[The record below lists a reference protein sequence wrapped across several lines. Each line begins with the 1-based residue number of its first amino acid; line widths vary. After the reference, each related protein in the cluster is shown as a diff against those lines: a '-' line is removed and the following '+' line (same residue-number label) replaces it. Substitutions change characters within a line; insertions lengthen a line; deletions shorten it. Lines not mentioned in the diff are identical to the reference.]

1 MSLDQWP
8 QASPGLHL
16 PAETDNTPQQHTIRP
31 HLAGVFVGGRLN
43 PDYPRPLPIDT
54 TFIVNATTEH
64 ASEIETAQSH
74 VLKGTIEC
82 EDTSRYTVLVGTPH
96 QKNTE
101 IPVVFTTALG
111 TQAEDQYN
119 LDLMSE
125 YLDLGMPV
133 LLIGPEENTSIPQTS
148 TAQHMHDI
156 FEHYGKFGLYD
167 PTKARI
173 TGDSRGAMIGQLFAA
188 YAVRRGIDVIDGCMV
203 DPCLARQ
210 IQYTSPREVL
220 EYLPYLMV
228 EGYSFSRQ
236 IKRIGLKKGLE
247 HVRRLRVSPG
257 ITFRTG
263 IPLLSGDAGEF
274 SLYMHRQQRI
284 HSMLFLASVVNQH
297 KDWIEIYDQ
306 YPNISYDL
314 IKGSHLSL
322 MRPDV
327 WEARKNY
334 MANSADT
341 YTTEA

>member
-8 QASPGLHL
+8 QTSSGLHV
-16 PAETDNTPQQHTIRP
+16 PAETDSMSQQHTIRP
-31 HLAGVFVGGRLN
+31 HLADVFVGNESN

-54 TFIVNATTEH
+54 TFIVKATTQH
-64 ASEIETAQSH
+64 ASELETKHSH

-82 EDTSRYTVLVGTPH
+82 EDTSRYTALVATPN
-96 QKNTE
+96 QKTTE

-119 LDLMSE
+119 LDLMAE

-133 LLIGPEENTSIPQTS
+133 VLIGPEENTSIPLTLS
-148 TAQHMHDI
+148 AQHMHDI
-156 FEHYGKFGLYD
+156 FEHYAKFGLYD
-167 PTKARI
+167 PTSARI

-188 YAVRRGIDVIDGCMV
+188 YAVRRGIKIIDGCV
-203 DPCLARQ
+203 IDPCLARQ

-220 EYLPYLMV
+220 EYLPYLTV
-228 EGYSFSRQ
+228 EGYSFTRQ
-236 IKRIGLKKGLE
+236 IRRIGFKKGLE
-247 HVRRLRVSPG
+247 HVRRLRMSPG
-257 ITFRTG
+257 VMLRTG

-274 SLYMHRQQRI
+274 SRYMSREQRL

-306 YPNISYDL
+306 FPNVTYEL

-327 WEARKNY
+327 WDMRKNY
-334 MANSADT
+334 MANSRDV
-341 YTTEA
+341 YTTAA